1 MKPTI
6 DLSFELKVDPK
17 PNFQVPV
24 PLFLFILI
32 STF

>member
-24 PLFLFILI
+24 LFFLI
-32 STF
+32 VF